1 MHLKL
6 EYPRKWL
13 SEFLRRINNETVVG
27 SAQLQ
32 GVLTGINDDEAEKRE
47 RRRSKVLELQRR
59 HHDIGSPA
67 TPDAPDD
74 RCVAI

>member
-1 MHLKL
+1 M
-6 EYPRKWL
+6 Y
-13 SEFLRRINNETVVG
+13 IVG

-32 GVLTGINDDEAEKRE
+32 GLLTATNDDEAEKRE

-67 TPDAPDD
+67 TPDTPDD
-74 RCVAI
+74 R

>member
-1 MHLKL
+1 MTSDDESLTLVHKSK
-6 EYPRKWL
+6 EADMY
-13 SEFLRRINNETVVG
+13 IVG

-32 GVLTGINDDEAEKRE
+32 GLLTATNDDEAEKRE

-67 TPDAPDD
+67 TPDTPDD
-74 RCVAI
+74 R